1 MATVAKQLN
10 YPKKLTDHLKQFSV
24 EKEDECKMYL
34 EWLFSRTEDSGEA
47 GSDCPCGKKGIRYL
61 CYITNKHSR
70 KQTFVGTSCVE
81 FFDEDMKEVLNLTLG
96 LITSGIT
103 ATYKGRG
110 SREKQSFEIHGNTLL
125 VTKQSRLKA
134 LFENV
139 PIHQKRHGKWEIQ
152 VFTSENGLEE
162 GRRYK
167 LRIKTSRWSQRYGTG
182 ISFYVIESKKMVDRC
197 CTDHD
202 D

>member
-24 EKEDECKMYL
+24 EKEDECKMYR
-34 EWLFSRTEDSGEA
+34 EWLFSDTEDSGEA

-61 CYITNKHSR
+61 CYITNKLTR

-103 ATYKGRG
+103 VTYKGRG
-110 SREKQSFEIHGNTLL
+110 NGEKQSFEIHGNTLL

-134 LFENV
+134 LFKHV
-139 PIHQKRHGKWEIQ
+139 PIKKDHGKWEIQ
-152 VFTSENGLEE
+152 VLTSENGLEE

-167 LRIKTSRWSQRYGTG
+167 LRIKTSRWKQHYGTG
-182 ISFYVIESKKMVDRC
+182 ISFTVIEGQKID
-197 CTDHD
+197 
-202 D
+202 